1 MEVDM
6 DIVVFGANG
15 QTGRLRTRHALTA
28 SPRLPANR
36 GLPADGL
43 GFDRRGSGRAR
54 GGRRR

>member
-1 MEVDM
+1 M